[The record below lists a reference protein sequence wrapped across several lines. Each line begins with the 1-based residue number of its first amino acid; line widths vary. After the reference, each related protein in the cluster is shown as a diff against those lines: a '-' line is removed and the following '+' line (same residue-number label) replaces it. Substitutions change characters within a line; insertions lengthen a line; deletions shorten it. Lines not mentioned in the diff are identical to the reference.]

1 MHLQSDNYWGTESMI
16 KNTVYVFSQ
25 DEFVL
30 QHLSQI
36 NNEHFVIM
44 GVEDFQKIAALPLG
58 QTVIVDA
65 GLVRWENPL
74 WKKVCEQHRILIAS
88 LKPSDVEGQQ
98 MLILGA
104 KAYAHAYSAIPQW
117 HQMITHVLKGNVWVG
132 ESLLSRLLSQL
143 SSRLSPSIAW
153 QQGLTPRE
161 IDVAQRI
168 ALGHSNQLIAQDLSI
183 TERTVRA
190 HVSSIFNKLGVS
202 DRLALAL
209 KVHGIK

>member
-1 MHLQSDNYWGTESMI
+1 MI

-36 NNEHFVIM
+36 NNELFVTREI
-44 GVEDFQKIAALPLG
+44 GCFQGLTSLPQG

-65 GLVRWENPL
+65 GLVRWESPS
-74 WKKVCEQHRILIAS
+74 WKKVCGQHFILIAS

-98 MLILGA
+98 MFVLGA
-104 KAYAHAYSAIPQW
+104 KAYAHAYSSISQW
-117 HQMITHVLKGNVWVG
+117 HQIIKHVLEGNVWVG
-132 ESLLSRLLSQL
+132 ESLLSRLLSQI
-143 SSRLSPSIAW
+143 SSRLLSSTAW

-168 ALGHSNQLIAQDLSI
+168 ALGHSNQLIAQDLAI